1 MAKVIE
7 VPNIGSVE
15 FPDYMTDQEISA
27 AIQRNMQGS
36 IMNQAIPYSGKTE
49 ALRSAVGGATFGFGE
64 EIEAALRSGAIS
76 GQQYEQLRDRLRAQQ
91 SQFQQDYPVTGAV
104 TEIGGAI
111 AAPLGAFKALGRA
124 APAVQQAITGTTL
137 PSQFARGAGV
147 GAATGALTGAG
158 TAETD
163 VSGRALESGVF
174 GGAIGGTV
182 PLVLRGAG
190 NVIRNVLT
198 ASGVGDQPTAASKMI
213 ANALQKENLTTQ
225 EAEQLLVEMERVG
238 VPRPVL
244 ADLGKSLQ
252 DLAYSAYV
260 VPSGQKATTARFLE
274 SRMIDQPSDIVKGL
288 VQKAGLGKNVNGYEY
303 LKFLAENQKAAASAK
318 YPLAYS
324 KAIDARDFRKYVDRP
339 VFEEAYQEAKKIAG
353 VSGDTLPD
361 LEQIRNAQFVPTD
374 VLHRIKIGL
383 DEIVNNQTTK
393 DVFGNKEITAYGREV
408 TNVRKE
414 FNDLIKSKNEDYRKA
429 NAEFAGNM
437 RIKSAF
443 ETGEKYQKLEY
454 KQALDNLKK
463 MNDSEK
469 EAFRLG
475 MMADVNSRLENFKGG
490 DFTRQIFKSDKQK
503 SLLRYAFTDENKY
516 KDFVKYVDSLEAQ
529 TKTAKSLMGGSQTG
543 ERLSTSQGAAELGSL
558 AQNYARGGL
567 TGVAMDIARQGL
579 ARTKGISGETS
590 AELQKRLF
598 ATDPIEQRAILEE
611 LRKRTQGMKPIGVV
625 PSAAALGTFTG
636 LLGQ

>member
-1 MAKVIE
+1 MAKVVQI
-7 VPNIGSVE
+7 PGMGDVE
-15 FPDYMTDQEISA
+15 FPDYMTDQEISS

-36 IMNQAIPYSGKTE
+36 VMNQAVPYSGKAE
-49 ALRSAVGGATFGFGE
+49 ALRSAAGGATFGFNE

-76 GQQYEQLRDRLRAQQ
+76 GPQYENLRNRLRAQQ

-104 TEIGGAI
+104 TEIGGAL
-111 AAPLGAFKALGRA
+111 AAPFGAFKALGRA
-124 APAVQQAITGTTL
+124 APVVQEAITGTTI
-137 PSQFARGAGV
+137 PGQIARGAGV

-163 VSGRALESGVF
+163 VTGKAVESGVF
-174 GGAIGGTV
+174 GAALGGTV
-182 PLVLRGAG
+182 PVVLRGAG
-190 NVIRNVLT
+190 NVIKNVLT
-198 ASGVGDQPTAASKMI
+198 ASGVGDQPGAASKMI

-225 EAEQLLVEMERVG
+225 EAAQLLNEMERVG

-260 VPSGQKATTARFLE
+260 VPSGQKAATARFLE

-288 VQKAGLGKNVNGYEY
+288 VEKAGLGKNVNGYEY
-303 LKFLAENQKAAASAK
+303 LQFLAENQKSAASAK

-324 KAIDARDFRKYVDRP
+324 KAVDARDFRKYVDRP
-339 VFEEAYQEAKKIAG
+339 VFEEAYQQAKKIAG
-353 VSGDTLPD
+353 VRGESLPD
-361 LEQIRNAQFVPTD
+361 LDQIRNSQFVPTD

-383 DEIVNNQTTK
+383 DEIVNAETKK
-393 DVFGNKEITAYGREV
+393 DVFGNKEISAYGREV

-429 NAEFAGNM
+429 NAEFADNM
-437 RIKSAF
+437 KIKSAF

-463 MNDSEK
+463 MNDAEK

-503 SLLRYAFTDENKY
+503 SLMRYAFTDAKQY
-516 KDFVKYVDSLEAQ
+516 DDFVKYIDSLEGQ
-529 TKTAKSLMGGSQTG
+529 TKTAKTLMGGSQTG
-543 ERLSTSQGAAELGSL
+543 ERLATSQGAAELGSL

-590 AELQKRLF
+590 SELQKRLF

-611 LRKRTQGMKPIGVV
+611 LRRRTQQMKPLGVV
-625 PSAAALGTFTG
+625 PGAAALGTFTG

>member
-1 MAKVIE
+1 MGKIVEI
-7 VPNIGSVE
+7 PNVGEVE
-15 FPDYMTDQEISA
+15 FPDSMSNDEIA
-27 AIQRNMQGS
+27 AVIKSGMQGS
-36 IMNQAIPYSGKTE
+36 VMAAPVPFSPRAE
-49 ALRSAVGGATFGFGE
+49 AVRSAAGGATFGFADE
-64 EIEAALRSGAIS
+64 LEAALRTGAIS
-76 GQQYEQLRDRLRAQQ
+76 GQQYEELRNTLRAQQ
-91 SQFQQDYPVTGAV
+91 KQFQQDYPTTGTI
-104 TEIGGAI
+104 TEFGGAL
-111 AAPLGAFKALGRA
+111 AAPFGAFKALGRA

-163 VSGRALESGVF
+163 VGGKALETGVF
-174 GGAIGGTV
+174 GGIVGGTV
-182 PLVLRGAG
+182 PLVLRGAS
-190 NVIRNVLT
+190 NVIKNVLT

-303 LKFLAENQKAAASAK
+303 LQFLAENQKAAASAK

-324 KAIDARDFRKYVDRP
+324 KNVYAKDFRQFMDRP
-339 VFEEAYQEAKKIAG
+339 VFQEAYKEAQKRAA
-353 VSGDTLPD
+353 VYGDALPD
-361 LEQIRNAQFVPTD
+361 LDIFLSDRKVPTD
-374 VLHRIKIGL
+374 VMHQIKIGL
-383 DEIVNNQTTK
+383 DRIVE
-393 DVFGNKEITAYGREV
+393 KETDAITGKVTGYGRDV
-408 TNVRKE
+408 ATVRKE
-414 FNDLIKSKNEDYRKA
+414 FNDLIKVKNPIYAKA
-429 NAEFAGNM
+429 NAEFADNE

-443 ETGEKYQKLEY
+443 EVGQKYQKLDY
-454 KQALDNLKK
+454 KEALDNLKK

-516 KDFVKYVDSLEAQ
+516 KDFVKYVDSLEGQ

-579 ARTKGISGETS
+579 ARTKGISAETS

-625 PSAAALGTFTG
+625 PSAAALGAFTG
-636 LLGQ
+636 ILGQ

>member
-1 MAKVIE
+1 MAKVVQ
-7 VPNIGSVE
+7 VPGMGDVE
-15 FPDYMTDQEISA
+15 FPDYMTDQEISS

-36 IMNQAIPYSGKTE
+36 VMNQAVPYSGKAE
-49 ALRSAVGGATFGFGE
+49 ALRSAAGGATFGFNE

-76 GQQYEQLRDRLRAQQ
+76 GPQYENLRNRLRAQQ
-91 SQFQQDYPVTGAV
+91 SQFQQDYPITGAV
-104 TEIGGAI
+104 TEIGGAL
-111 AAPLGAFKALGRA
+111 AAPFGAFKALGRA
-124 APAVQQAITGTTL
+124 APVIQEAITGTTI
-137 PSQFARGAGV
+137 PGQIARGAGV

-163 VSGRALESGVF
+163 VTGKAVESGVF
-174 GGAIGGTV
+174 GAALGGTV
-182 PLVLRGAG
+182 PVVLRGAG
-190 NVIRNVLT
+190 NVIKNVLT
-198 ASGVGDQPTAASKMI
+198 ASGVGDQPGAASKMI

-225 EAEQLLVEMERVG
+225 EAAQLLNEMERVG

-260 VPSGQKATTARFLE
+260 VPSGQKAATARFLE

-288 VQKAGLGKNVNGYEY
+288 VEKAGLGKNVNGYEY
-303 LKFLAENQKAAASAK
+303 LQFLAENQKSAASAK

-324 KAIDARDFRKYVDRP
+324 KAVDARDFRKYVDRP
-339 VFEEAYQEAKKIAG
+339 VFEEAYQQAKKIAG
-353 VSGDTLPD
+353 VRGESLPD
-361 LEQIRNAQFVPTD
+361 LDQIRNSQFVPTD

-383 DEIVNNQTTK
+383 DEIVNAETKK
-393 DVFGNKEITAYGREV
+393 DVFGNKEISAYGREV

-429 NAEFAGNM
+429 NAEFADNM
-437 RIKSAF
+437 KIKSAF

-463 MNDSEK
+463 MNDAEK

-503 SLLRYAFTDENKY
+503 SLMRYAFTDAKQY
-516 KDFVKYVDSLEAQ
+516 DDFVKYIDSLEGQ

-543 ERLSTSQGAAELGSL
+543 ERLATSQGAAELGSL

-590 AELQKRLF
+590 SELQKRLF

-611 LRKRTQGMKPIGVV
+611 LRRRTQQMKPLGVV
-625 PSAAALGTFTG
+625 PGAAALGTFTG

>member
-1 MAKVIE
+1 MAKVVQ
-7 VPNIGSVE
+7 VPGMGDVE
-15 FPDYMTDQEISA
+15 FPDYMTDQEISS

-36 IMNQAIPYSGKTE
+36 VMNQAVPYSGKAE
-49 ALRSAVGGATFGFGE
+49 ALRSAAGGATFGFNE

-76 GQQYEQLRDRLRAQQ
+76 GPQYENLRNRLRAQQ

-104 TEIGGAI
+104 TEIGGAL
-111 AAPLGAFKALGRA
+111 AAPFGAFKALGRA
-124 APAVQQAITGTTL
+124 APVVQEAITGTTI
-137 PSQFARGAGV
+137 PGQIARGAGV

-163 VSGRALESGVF
+163 VTGKAVESGVF
-174 GGAIGGTV
+174 GAALGGTV
-182 PLVLRGAG
+182 PVVLRGAG
-190 NVIRNVLT
+190 NVIKNVLT
-198 ASGVGDQPTAASKMI
+198 ASGVGDQPGAASKMI

-225 EAEQLLVEMERVG
+225 EAAQLLNEMERVG

-260 VPSGQKATTARFLE
+260 VPSGQKAATARFLE

-288 VQKAGLGKNVNGYEY
+288 VEKAGLGKNVNGYEY
-303 LKFLAENQKAAASAK
+303 LQFLAENQKSAASAK

-324 KAIDARDFRKYVDRP
+324 KAVDARDFRKYVDRP
-339 VFEEAYQEAKKIAG
+339 VFEEAYQQAKKIAG
-353 VSGDTLPD
+353 VRGESLPD
-361 LEQIRNAQFVPTD
+361 LDQIRNSQFVPTD

-383 DEIVNNQTTK
+383 DEIVNAETKK
-393 DVFGNKEITAYGREV
+393 DVFGNKEISAYGREV

-429 NAEFAGNM
+429 NAEFADNM
-437 RIKSAF
+437 KIKSAF

-463 MNDSEK
+463 MNDAEK

-503 SLLRYAFTDENKY
+503 SLMRYAFTDAKQY
-516 KDFVKYVDSLEAQ
+516 DDFVKYIDSLEGQ
-529 TKTAKSLMGGSQTG
+529 TKTAKTLMGGSQTG
-543 ERLSTSQGAAELGSL
+543 ERLATSQGAAELGSL

-590 AELQKRLF
+590 SELQKRLF

-611 LRKRTQGMKPIGVV
+611 LRRRTQQMKPLGVV
-625 PSAAALGTFTG
+625 PGAAALGTFTG

>member
-1 MAKVIE
+1 MAKVIQ
-7 VPNIGSVE
+7 VPGMGDVE
-15 FPDYMTDQEISA
+15 FPDYMTDQEISS

-36 IMNQAIPYSGKTE
+36 VMNQAIPYSPKVE
-49 ALRSAVGGATFGFGE
+49 ALRSAAGGATFGFGE

-76 GQQYEQLRDRLRAQQ
+76 GPQYENLRNRLRAQQ
-91 SQFQQDYPVTGAV
+91 SQFQQEYPVTGAV

-111 AAPLGAFKALGRA
+111 AAPLGAFKALGRV
-124 APAVQQAITGTTL
+124 APAIQQAITGTTL
-137 PSQFARGAGV
+137 PGQIARGTGV

-163 VSGRALESGVF
+163 ITGKAVESGAF
-174 GGAIGGTV
+174 GAALGGTV
-182 PLVLRGAG
+182 PVVLRGAG
-190 NVIRNVLT
+190 NVIKNVLT
-198 ASGVGDQPTAASKMI
+198 ASGVGDQPGAASKMI
-213 ANALQKENLTTQ
+213 ANALKKENLTTQ

-303 LKFLAENQKAAASAK
+303 LQFLADNQKAAASAK

-324 KAIDARDFRKYVDRP
+324 KNIYAKDFRQFMDRP
-339 VFEEAYQEAKKIAG
+339 VFQDAYKEAQKRAAVY
-353 VSGDTLPD
+353 GDTLPD
-361 LEQIRNAQFVPTD
+361 LDIFLSDRKVPTD
-374 VLHRIKIGL
+374 VMHQVKIGL
-383 DEIVNNQTTK
+383 DRIVE
-393 DVFGNKEITAYGREV
+393 KETDAITGKVTGYGRDV
-408 TNVRKE
+408 ATVRKE
-414 FNDLIKSKNEDYRKA
+414 FNDLIKVKNPIYAKA
-429 NAEFAGNM
+429 NAEFADNE

-443 ETGEKYQKLEY
+443 EVGQKYQKLDY
-454 KQALDNLKK
+454 KEALDNLKK

-475 MMADVNSRLENFKGG
+475 MMSDVNSRLENFKGG
-490 DFTRQIFKSDKQK
+490 DFARQVFKSDKQK
-503 SLLRYAFTDENKY
+503 SLLRYAFTDQNQY
-516 KDFVKYVDSLEAQ
+516 NDFVKYVDALEGQ

-543 ERLSTSQGAAELGSL
+543 ERLATSQGVAELGSL

-611 LRKRTQGMKPIGVV
+611 LRKRTQGMKPLGVV
-625 PSAAALGTFTG
+625 PGAAALGTVTG